1 MSKTPVEVAQERTAN
16 LRKWMLRAKELK
28 AEADEP
34 RISQHCKDILANK
47 SMNLLAEMIDSSG
60 YGDSQLPKD
69 VGRGFDL
76 LGPIPDSS
84 GVLPKKASFASLSI
98 PEVREVAS
106 DNQKCVWQTTKD
118 SLRTVEDLEVSREVY
133 KLTLAE
139 KNAGWVKGPFTLND
153 LPSDAILTRRFGV
166 IQSTWDS
173 KKGSVKKIRPID
185 DFTESLANLTSSATE
200 TIAPHGVDCIV
211 AGLVHRARTGRA
223 LGIREHLRARTIDLR
238 KAYKQLP
245 LSEEALH
252 DAYICV
258 MNPDTREPEAYLS
271 RVLPFGSRPSVT
283 GFCRTSHCLWFLG
296 VKLFLLHWSCYFD
309 DYVLIACLLCRDC
322 ASGLGATR
330 ILWHDGLG
338 HLRREGRWIP
348 VSCKGIGSRNQP
360 VGFCGWPLQSMQYR
374 VASERAG
381 ILYLPHT

>member
-1 MSKTPVEVAQERTAN
+1 
-16 LRKWMLRAKELK
+16 MLRAKELK

-34 RISQHCKDILANK
+34 LSSQHCKDILANK

-69 VGRGFDL
+69 LGRGFDL

-133 KLTLAE
+133 KLTLAK
-139 KNAGWVKGPFTLND
+139 KNAGWVKGRFTLND

-185 DFTESLANLTSSATE
+185 DFTESLANQASRPKTGCCE
-200 TIAPHGVDCIV
+200 WWV
-211 AGLVHRARTGRA
+211 AGRGSCSSVETHGQQRSVPSVAWNHTA
-223 LGIREHLRARTIDLR
+223 LSVGETSHAFPYSGSAGSVG
-238 KAYKQLP
+238 AYYF
-245 LSEEALH
+245 SF
-252 DAYICV
+252 
-258 MNPDTREPEAYLS
+258 TRFS
-271 RVLPFGSRPSVT
+271 RVLP
-283 GFCRTSHCLWFLG
+283 H
-296 VKLFLLHWSCYFD
+296 
-309 DYVLIACLLCRDC
+309 
-322 ASGLGATR
+322 
-330 ILWHDGLG
+330 
-338 HLRREGRWIP
+338 
-348 VSCKGIGSRNQP
+348 GI
-360 VGFCGWPLQSMQYR
+360 LQSCMQCSNSR
-374 VASERAG
+374 QHEHGDGRSG
-381 ILYLPHT
+381 PKSGGWD

>member
-1 MSKTPVEVAQERTAN
+1 
-16 LRKWMLRAKELK
+16 MLRAKELK

-34 RISQHCKDILANK
+34 RISQHCKDLANK

-223 LGIREHLRARTIDLR
+223 PRH
-238 KAYKQLP
+238 
-245 LSEEALH
+245 S
-252 DAYICV
+252 
-258 MNPDTREPEAYLS
+258 
-271 RVLPFGSRPSVT
+271 
-283 GFCRTSHCLWFLG
+283 
-296 VKLFLLHWSCYFD
+296 
-309 DYVLIACLLCRDC
+309 
-322 ASGLGATR
+322 
-330 ILWHDGLG
+330 
-338 HLRREGRWIP
+338 
-348 VSCKGIGSRNQP
+348 
-360 VGFCGWPLQSMQYR
+360 
-374 VASERAG
+374 
-381 ILYLPHT
+381 